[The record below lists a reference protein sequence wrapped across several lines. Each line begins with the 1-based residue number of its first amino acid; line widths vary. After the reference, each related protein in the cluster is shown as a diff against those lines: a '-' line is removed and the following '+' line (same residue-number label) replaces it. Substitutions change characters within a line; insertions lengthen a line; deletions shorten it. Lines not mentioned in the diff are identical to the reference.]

1 MKRIYIGCLSIM
13 LSILS
18 SKMIHAQSTSAN
30 NIPGIGKYLGYDG
43 AQDIDFRTSNAIRMR
58 MRRTTGSQ
66 LVNNQ
71 LFDLSGNLAI
81 GQNLSPSLLPLSRLH
96 IIGGGSVP
104 LVDGY
109 RSWMAYGAA
118 FSVDGLD
125 MYVGPGKFSVCKI

>member
-1 MKRIYIGCLSIM
+1 MKIKISFALLTLFVALS
-13 LSILS
+13 LNEV
-18 SKMIHAQSTSAN
+18 HAQWALNGNNVAPGQFFGSTN
-30 NIPGIGKYLGYDG
+30 N
-43 AQDIDFRTSNAIRMR
+43 QDLNFHTSNAIRMR

-71 LFDLSGNLAI
+71 SVDLSGNLAI
-81 GQNLSPSLLPLSRLH
+81 GQNLSPSLLPLARLH

-109 RSWMAYGAA
+109 RSWMAYGVA